1 VGTAYCDEPTFA
13 QVRCVGY
20 WLQIGANQHRGASV
34 KVIAI
39 AHLK

>member
-1 VGTAYCDEPTFA
+1 VRTACCDETTFA
-13 QVRCVGY
+13 QVRCFGY

-39 AHLK
+39 AHPK